1 FMSLVGLSLGII
13 CILVFTLFYLT
24 FNEGKVKP
32 DIIASKPIEQPVVMP
47 DESYNYNDMTRVD
60 GMIQKANALYLKG
73 EVEQAL
79 KVYEQ
84 IAVYNESLSNYNL
97 G

>member
-1 FMSLVGLSLGII
+1 LSHFSISKLSIFGS
-13 CILVFTLFYLT
+13 ILKLSFTTLLRPNFTKVLSSSSAIASLFYLT

-60 GMIQKANALYLKG
+60 G
-73 EVEQAL
+73 
-79 KVYEQ
+79 
-84 IAVYNESLSNYNL
+84 
-97 G
+97 